1 MFSKSQKS
9 VVPLPFPFYFWP
21 VVFLGLAGVADSI
34 YLTISHYKVYTDMA
48 YKSFCAISQ
57 AINCDTVSQSP
68 YSVFLGLPVAVW
80 GIIGY
85 VFFLLFMPIARSG
98 DAQRDRIWPSL
109 FFLSLC
115 FCIYSVIL
123 ALLSTHKIHSY
134 CIMCIVSYA
143 INFMLLFYVW
153 IIRRRFGKSGVTYG
167 LKQDFLF
174 LWKKRVKASSIF
186 IPFFVGVSLTYF
198 FIPHYWQF
206 EPPSLK
212 AAIPKGITED
222 GHPWIGAENPEL
234 TITEFTDYQCFQC
247 KKMHF
252 YLRSLIASHPDKI
265 RLVHRH
271 FPMDHKFNP
280 TIVPEPFHEGSGEMA
295 LLAIYAARKG
305 KFWEMNDLLFE
316 LGTKGKDIG
325 IRLIAKKT
333 ALDFKELSS
342 SRYNRKARRWLLADI
357 WKGMKLRVLG
367 TPGYLINGEVYQGY
381 IPPEIIKNVIRK

>member
-1 MFSKSQKS
+1 MYQGKKQKIKA
-9 VVPLPFPFYFWP
+9 LPFPVYFWTIA
-21 VVFLGLAGVADSI
+21 VLGLAGVADSI
-34 YLTISHYKVYTDMA
+34 YLSISHYKVHVDMS
-48 YKSFCAISQ
+48 YKSFCALSQ

-85 VFFLLFMPIARSG
+85 TFFLLFMPLALSR
-98 DAQRDRIWPSL
+98 DAQKDRLWPTL

-123 ALLSTHKIHSY
+123 AFLSTHKIHSY

-143 INFMLLFYVW
+143 INLMLLFYVW
-153 IIRRRFGKSGVTYG
+153 IVRRRFSQSGIMQG
-167 LKQDFLF
+167 LKQDFIF
-174 LWKKRVKASSIF
+174 LWEKNKKVLLIF
-186 IPFFVGVSLTYF
+186 IPFIIGVLLTHSLF
-198 FIPHYWQF
+198 PNYWEF
-206 EPPSLK
+206 EPPSLR
-212 AAIPKGITED
+212 ADIPKGITED
-222 GHPWIGAENPEL
+222 GHPWIGAENPKL
-234 TITEFTDYQCFQC
+234 TVIEFTDYQCFQC

-252 YLRSLIASHPDKI
+252 YLRSLIAGHPDKI

-280 TIVPEPFHEGSGEMA
+280 TIVPEPFHEGAGEMA
-295 LLAIYAARKG
+295 LLAIYAGVKG

-316 LGTKGKDIG
+316 LGTQGKDIS
-325 IRLIAKKT
+325 INFLAQKT
-333 ALDFKELSS
+333 GLNPEGLSMA
-342 SRYNRKARRWLLADI
+342 RYNRRAKRWLTADI

-381 IPPEIIKNVIRK
+381 IPPEIIKKAIE